1 MGGSK
6 NKSPAQKEKSQKSET
21 DKKGGTKKKD
31 KDKSKREPKSEI
43 SVIVDEPQAMKFI
56 KSSKVVTVQE
66 LSRQTGVKISAAN
79 AFLLNLYSAFSRS
92 MVEPQ
97 LLKLMTYVT
106 RSKSAIQDRRSRVRF
121 GSKAD
126 TQKRRKCRKAEFGA

>member
-6 NKSPAQKEKSQKSET
+6 NKSPAQKEKSQKSEVE
-21 DKKGGTKKKD
+21 KKGGTKKKG

-79 AFLLNLYSAFSRS
+79 AFLIKLLQKGDVKRVGGYSGHHIYQPVS
-92 MVEPQ
+92 
-97 LLKLMTYVT
+97 
-106 RSKSAIQDRRSRVRF
+106 
-121 GSKAD
+121 G
-126 TQKRRKCRKAEFGA
+126 

>member
-6 NKSPAQKEKSQKSET
+6 NQSPAQKEKSQKRET

-31 KDKSKREPKSEI
+31 KEKSKREPKSEI

-79 AFLLNLYSAFSRS
+79 AFLIKLLQKGDVKRVGGYSGHHIYQPVS
-92 MVEPQ
+92 
-97 LLKLMTYVT
+97 
-106 RSKSAIQDRRSRVRF
+106 
-121 GSKAD
+121 G
-126 TQKRRKCRKAEFGA
+126 

>member
-6 NKSPAQKEKSQKSET
+6 NQSPAQKEKSQKSEA
-21 DKKGGTKKKD
+21 DKKGGSKKKD
-31 KDKSKREPKSEI
+31 KEKSKREPKSEI

-79 AFLLNLYSAFSRS
+79 AFLIKLLQKGDVKRVGGYSGHHIYQPVS
-92 MVEPQ
+92 
-97 LLKLMTYVT
+97 
-106 RSKSAIQDRRSRVRF
+106 
-121 GSKAD
+121 G
-126 TQKRRKCRKAEFGA
+126 

>member
-31 KDKSKREPKSEI
+31 KEKSKREPKSEI

-79 AFLLNLYSAFSRS
+79 AFLIKLLQKGDVKRVGGYSGHHIYQPVS
-92 MVEPQ
+92 
-97 LLKLMTYVT
+97 
-106 RSKSAIQDRRSRVRF
+106 
-121 GSKAD
+121 G
-126 TQKRRKCRKAEFGA
+126 

>member
-21 DKKGGTKKKD
+21 DKKGGTKKKG

-79 AFLLNLYSAFSRS
+79 AFLIKLLQKGDVKRVGGYSGHHIYQPVS
-92 MVEPQ
+92 
-97 LLKLMTYVT
+97 
-106 RSKSAIQDRRSRVRF
+106 
-121 GSKAD
+121 G
-126 TQKRRKCRKAEFGA
+126 

>member
-21 DKKGGTKKKD
+21 DKKGDTKKKD

-79 AFLLNLYSAFSRS
+79 AFLLKLLQKGDVKRVGGYSGHHIYQPVS
-92 MVEPQ
+92 
-97 LLKLMTYVT
+97 
-106 RSKSAIQDRRSRVRF
+106 
-121 GSKAD
+121 G
-126 TQKRRKCRKAEFGA
+126 

>member
-31 KDKSKREPKSEI
+31 KEKSKREPKSEI
-43 SVIVDEPQAMKFI
+43 SVIVDEQQAMKFI

-79 AFLLNLYSAFSRS
+79 AFLIKLLQKGDVKRVGGYSGHHIYQPVS
-92 MVEPQ
+92 
-97 LLKLMTYVT
+97 
-106 RSKSAIQDRRSRVRF
+106 
-121 GSKAD
+121 G
-126 TQKRRKCRKAEFGA
+126 

>member
-1 MGGSK
+1 MGSSK

-31 KDKSKREPKSEI
+31 KEKSKREPKSEI

-79 AFLLNLYSAFSRS
+79 AFLIKLLQKGDVKRVGGYSGHHIYQPVS
-92 MVEPQ
+92 
-97 LLKLMTYVT
+97 
-106 RSKSAIQDRRSRVRF
+106 
-121 GSKAD
+121 G
-126 TQKRRKCRKAEFGA
+126 